1 LEILQ
6 RLEREDPK
14 LAAQG
19 ARLLSIYRRVWESCQ
34 AKRADIQRLEIT
46 NQELRSSN
54 TQLCQEGHRR
64 RLQQEDQL
72 AQLYAFDQSLDSSR
86 RRLLDILSEWNTRP
100 VGNIANPPEALEE
113 LP

>member
-1 LEILQ
+1 MKIEVECRNQI
-6 RLEREDPK
+6 
-14 LAAQG
+14 A
-19 ARLLSIYRRVWESCQ
+19 
-34 AKRADIQRLEIT
+34 
-46 NQELRSSN
+46 NQELRNSN